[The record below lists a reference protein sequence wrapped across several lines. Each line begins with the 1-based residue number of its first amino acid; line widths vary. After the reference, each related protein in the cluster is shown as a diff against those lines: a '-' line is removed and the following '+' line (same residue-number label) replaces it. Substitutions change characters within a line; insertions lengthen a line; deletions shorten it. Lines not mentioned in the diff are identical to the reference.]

1 MALDFFVV
9 VSYLIMGDELGTK
22 VAVSVK
28 SASVEAV
35 LKHQLKKISMYLGK
49 NLAVLR
55 QIHVRIFGQIFIAS
69 VYFVVFKDQLA
80 LNCS

>member
-9 VSYLIMGDELGTK
+9 VSSLVMGDELGTE

-35 LKHQLKKISMYLGK
+35 LKGQLKKISMYLGK
-49 NLAVLR
+49 KTHLYSDKYTLEYLGK
-55 QIHVRIFGQIFIAS
+55 FS
-69 VYFVVFKDQLA
+69 
-80 LNCS
+80 

>member
-9 VSYLIMGDELGTK
+9 VSSLVMGDELGTE

-35 LKHQLKKISMYLGK
+35 LKGQLKKISMYLGK
-49 NLAVLR
+49 KNSSVLR
-55 QIHVRIFGQIFIAS
+55 QIYTGILGQIFIAS
-69 VYFVVFKDQLA
+69 DFKVDFIL
-80 LNCS
+80 